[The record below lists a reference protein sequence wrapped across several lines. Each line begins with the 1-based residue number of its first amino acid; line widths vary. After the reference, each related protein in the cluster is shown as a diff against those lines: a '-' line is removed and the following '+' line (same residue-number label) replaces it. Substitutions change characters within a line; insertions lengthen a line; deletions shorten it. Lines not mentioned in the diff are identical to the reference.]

1 MISDWIH
8 NNIYGYR
15 KIDGIMY
22 LAFYIII
29 PVIVTALSLYFFPT
43 LNTAAVYCYITILIS
58 SLNCAYDA
66 ANRWKSG
73 KKTVINTKLVIMLI
87 PVIII
92 SIYCFFEIL
101 YISLT
106 AQIDF
111 RIDWVLC
118 VYFFTIAVALI
129 DIVSCFVQEMA
140 LRDCIG
146 EE

>member
-58 SLNCAYDA
+58 ALNCAYDA

-73 KKTVINTKLVIMLI
+73 RKTVINTKLVIMLI

-92 SIYCFFEIL
+92 SIYCLFEIL
-101 YISLT
+101 YISIT
-106 AQIDF
+106 AQTDF

-129 DIVSCFVQEMA
+129 DIVSCFAKEMA
-140 LRDCIG
+140 LRDCIS